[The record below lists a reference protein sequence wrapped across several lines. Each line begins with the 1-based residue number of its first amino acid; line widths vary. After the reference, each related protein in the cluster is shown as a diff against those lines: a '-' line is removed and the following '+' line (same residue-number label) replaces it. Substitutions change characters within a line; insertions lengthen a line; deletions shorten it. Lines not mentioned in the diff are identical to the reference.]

1 MNQATFK
8 NEDQKVIENLCE
20 QYALNN
26 KISKEEYIKYEVKRG
41 LRHESGAG
49 VMAGLTRI
57 CNVHGYAIED
67 GERVAK
73 EGRLTYRG
81 INIIDIIEG
90 CTKEK
95 RYSFEETVWLLLFG
109 FLPNETQY
117 NQISDLLRENRE
129 LPSYFVEDVIMKNPS
144 KDLMNKIARGVLTLY
159 SYDEKAEDLSIEN
172 NMIQSISLIAKIP
185 SIMTHAYQVKR
196 RHFHKQTMFLHPLE
210 KDHST
215 AQAILNSV
223 REDRGFSEEEA
234 RLLDL
239 CLTLHAEHGG
249 GNNSTF
255 TSRVLSSSETD
266 IYSTISAAIGSLKGL
281 RHGGANYK
289 VHSMMEDI
297 KENVKDWENDDE
309 IEAYLERIINKEVGD
324 KSGLIYGV
332 GHAVYTISDPRAI
345 ILKTKARELAKQKGF
360 EAEFALFERIEAM
373 APEAFLRAKKSD
385 KVISANVD
393 FYSGLVYRML
403 GIPQDL
409 FTPLFAVART
419 AGWCAHRIEE
429 MLTGGR
435 IIRPAYRALPNP
447 KPYLG
452 INER

>member
-1 MNQATFK
+1 MERILNDKT
-8 NEDQKVIENLCE
+8 NEDIVRKLCE
-20 QYALNN
+20 DYIKSN
-26 KISKEEYIKYEVKRG
+26 KISKDEYMKYEVKRG

-67 GERVAK
+67 GERVPK

-81 INIIDIIEG
+81 INILDIIEG
-90 CTKEK
+90 CTREK

-109 FLPNETQY
+109 FLPNKDEYDT
-117 NQISDLLRENRE
+117 ISQLMRDNRE
-129 LPSYFVEDVIMKNPS
+129 LPGYFVEDVIMKNPS
-144 KDLMNKIARGVLTLY
+144 KDIMNKVARGVLTLY
-159 SYDEKAEDLSIEN
+159 SYDDKAEDLSIEN
-172 NMIQSISLIAKIP
+172 NMRQSISLIAKIP
-185 SIMTHAYQVKR
+185 SIMAYAYQVKR
-196 RHFHKQTMFLHPLE
+196 RHFEKQSMFLHPFE
-210 KDHST
+210 KEHYT
-215 AQAILNSV
+215 AQAILSSV
-223 REDRGFSEEEA
+223 REDRGFTEEEA
-234 RLLDL
+234 KLLDL

-266 IYSTISAAIGSLKGL
+266 IYATISAAIGSLKGL

-289 VHSMMEDI
+289 VYSMMEDI
-297 KENVKDWENDDE
+297 KQNVKDWTNDDE
-309 IEAYLERIINKEVGD
+309 IEDYLEKIIRKEVGD

-332 GHAVYTISDPRAI
+332 GHAVYTVSDPRAI
-345 ILKTKARELAKQKGF
+345 ILKTKARELARTNGY
-360 EAEFALFERIEAM
+360 EEEFSLFERVEAM

-409 FTPLFAVART
+409 FTPLFATART

>member
-1 MNQATFK
+1 MK
-8 NEDQKVIENLCE
+8 NEVLTKNDEKAIQELCK
-20 QYALNN
+20 QYEVNN

-67 GERVAK
+67 GERVPK

-90 CTKEK
+90 CTKER

-109 FLPNETQY
+109 FLPNEEQY
-117 NQISDLLRENRE
+117 NKMSDLLRENRE
-129 LPSYFVEDVIMKNPS
+129 LPPYFVEDVIMKNPS

-159 SYDEKAEDLSIEN
+159 SYDDSAEDLSIEN

-185 SIMTHAYQVKR
+185 SIMTYAYQVKR
-196 RHFHKQTMFLHPLE
+196 RHFDKQSMFLHPFDE
-210 KDHST
+210 KHFT

-223 REDRGFSEEEA
+223 REDRGFTEDEA
-234 RLLDL
+234 KLLDL

-297 KENVKDWENDDE
+297 KENVKNWESDDE
-309 IEAYLERIINKEVGD
+309 IEAYLEKIINKEVGD

-332 GHAVYTISDPRAI
+332 GHAVYTVSDPRAI
-345 ILKTKARELAKQKGF
+345 ILKTKARELAKSKGF
-360 EAEFALFERIEAM
+360 EAEFSLFERIEAM

-452 INER
+452 MDQR